1 MRSNAKKESI
11 EICDGFI
18 NKVSVQVVRDPEG
31 RQWRHSTPRPVQS
44 KPGPLSVKI
53 KEELCSG
60 HSSSG
65 DVMRI
70 QAAGVS
76 AAGVSAATG

>member
-18 NKVSVQVVRDPEG
+18 NKVSVQVVRVP
-31 RQWRHSTPRPVQS
+31 PV
-44 KPGPLSVKI
+44 PCLNWNMNI

>member
-1 MRSNAKKESI
+1 MKKYKLTTLVYRTMRSNAKKESI
-11 EICDGFI
+11 EICDGFM
-18 NKVSVQVVRDPEG
+18 
-31 RQWRHSTPRPVQS
+31 
-44 KPGPLSVKI
+44 KI